1 MGSDVFEIGLFKPE
15 GNGNEAIMLPR
26 TWDVDALLRSVAWLR
41 HQNREGWNIYIRPK
55 GEHNL
60 SLVDDLTGEA
70 VAEMKR
76 AGFAPAVVVET
87 SQANFQAWLK
97 HPEKLSKEV
106 GTAAARALARR
117 FGGDP
122 GAADW
127 RHFGRLSG
135 FTNKKPAYR
144 DPATGL
150 HPFVKLI
157 EDDGGTYTEAHRFLS
172 EIESG
177 IDQAQRGKRQGEVR
191 RGSESPH
198 TPLGLRSID
207 SFRGDPRYGGDGT
220 RIDLAYAVYAV
231 SRGISEVEIAASI
244 RSRDLSHKGGEP
256 RQADYVERTIRKAL
270 ENSRPHGRSR

>member
-1 MGSDVFEIGLFKPE
+1 
-15 GNGNEAIMLPR
+15 
-26 TWDVDALLRSVAWLR
+26 
-41 HQNREGWNIYIRPK
+41 
-55 GEHNL
+55 
-60 SLVDDLTGEA
+60 
-70 VAEMKR
+70 MKR

-87 SQANFQAWLK
+87 SPANFQAWLK
-97 HPEKLSKEV
+97 HPEKLSKEI

-172 EIESG
+172 ESNPGSIKRSEGNESE
-177 IDQAQRGKRQGEVR
+177 RFGEGQNHRMLRPDCGPSTHFAGTPVMAATA
-191 RGSESPH
+191 RGSISRTPSTPSRAESAKS
-198 TPLGLRSID
+198 T
-207 SFRGDPRYGGDGT
+207 
-220 RIDLAYAVYAV
+220 
-231 SRGISEVEIAASI
+231 IAAAI
-244 RSRDLSHKGGEP
+244 RSRDLF
-256 RQADYVERTIRKAL
+256 T
-270 ENSRPHGRSR
+270 